1 MIIKNLYIIIQ
12 INMGCSCLK
21 NDLKLNELNI
31 TEENTKEENI
41 KVENNINFP
50 NTKVIYK
57 PEKIITNTILNSSE
71 NTILKSRVIS
81 PIENKQQEVNIIKNN
96 NSNNSMNEIKKESN
110 YLSKNI
116 FNKRVFEIINKIR
129 MNPIAYS
136 QFIVENI
143 KNISIENYE
152 ETNEKTGMKDVKQV
166 IIFKKKVKVK
176 LFKGEDEFIEAA
188 KLLTKMSPMEPL
200 QFNEDIIMP
209 IPDSFEVMN
218 DIDFIKN
225 KIIKSNINIFFKSN
239 IKNPEIAVL
248 LMIVDDNE
256 SSEKK
261 KRNAILNKEFKYIGI
276 DSKFI
281 NNKFVSY
288 FTFSK

>member
-1 MIIKNLYIIIQ
+1 
-12 INMGCSCLK
+12 MGCSCLK

-41 KVENNINFP
+41 KEENNINFP

-81 PIENKQQEVNIIKNN
+81 PIENKQQEINIINNN
-96 NSNNSMNEIKKESN
+96 NSNNSINEIKNESN
-110 YLSKNI
+110 YLTKNI

-143 KNISIENYE
+143 KNISIENCE
-152 ETNEKTGMKDVKQV
+152 ETNEKTGMKEVKQV

-188 KLLTKMSPMEPL
+188 KLLTKMPPMEPL

>member
-1 MIIKNLYIIIQ
+1 
-12 INMGCSCLK
+12 MGCSCLK

-81 PIENKQQEVNIIKNN
+81 PIENKQQELNIINNN
-96 NSNNSMNEIKKESN
+96 NSNNGNNSMNEIKKESN
-110 YLSKNI
+110 YLTKNI

-143 KNISIENYE
+143 KNISIENCE
-152 ETNEKTGMKDVKQV
+152 ETNEKTGMKEVKQV

>member
-1 MIIKNLYIIIQ
+1 
-12 INMGCSCLK
+12 MGCSCLK

-41 KVENNINFP
+41 KEENNINIP

-96 NSNNSMNEIKKESN
+96 NSNNGNNSMNEIKKESN
-110 YLSKNI
+110 YLTKNI

-143 KNISIENYE
+143 KNISIENCE
-152 ETNEKTGMKDVKQV
+152 ETNEKTGMKEVKQV

-200 QFNEDIIMP
+200 QFNEDIIIP

>member
-1 MIIKNLYIIIQ
+1 
-12 INMGCSCLK
+12 MGCSCLK

-81 PIENKQQEVNIIKNN
+81 PIENKQQEINIINNN
-96 NSNNSMNEIKKESN
+96 NSNNGNNSMNEIKKESN
-110 YLSKNI
+110 YLTKNI

-143 KNISIENYE
+143 KNISIENCE
-152 ETNEKTGMKDVKQV
+152 ETNEKTGMKEVKQV

-200 QFNEDIIMP
+200 QFNEDIIIP
-209 IPDSFEVMN
+209 ISDSFEVMN

>member
-1 MIIKNLYIIIQ
+1 
-12 INMGCSCLK
+12 MGCSCLK

-71 NTILKSRVIS
+71 NTILKSKVIS
-81 PIENKQQEVNIIKNN
+81 PIENKQQEINIIKNN
-96 NSNNSMNEIKKESN
+96 NSNNGNNSMNEIKKESN

-143 KNISIENYE
+143 KNISIENCE
-152 ETNEKTGMKDVKQV
+152 ETNQKTGMKDVKQV

-200 QFNEDIIMP
+200 
-209 IPDSFEVMN
+209 
-218 DIDFIKN
+218 
-225 KIIKSNINIFFKSN
+225 
-239 IKNPEIAVL
+239 
-248 LMIVDDNE
+248 
-256 SSEKK
+256 
-261 KRNAILNKEFKYIGI
+261 
-276 DSKFI
+276 
-281 NNKFVSY
+281 
-288 FTFSK
+288 

>member
-1 MIIKNLYIIIQ
+1 
-12 INMGCSCLK
+12 MGCSCLK

-41 KVENNINFP
+41 KEENNINIP
-50 NTKVIYK
+50 NTKVLYK
-57 PEKIITNTILNSSE
+57 PEKIITNTIINCSE
-71 NTILKSRVIS
+71 NRILKSTVIS
-81 PIENKQQEVNIIKNN
+81 PIENKQQEINIIKN
-96 NSNNSMNEIKKESN
+96 NNSMNEIKKESN
-110 YLSKNI
+110 YLTKNI

-143 KNISIENYE
+143 KNISIENCE
-152 ETNEKTGMKDVKQV
+152 ETNEKTGMKEVKQV

-200 QFNEDIIMP
+200 QFNEDIIIP

>member
-1 MIIKNLYIIIQ
+1 
-12 INMGCSCLK
+12 MGCSCLK

-71 NTILKSRVIS
+71 NTILKSKVIS
-81 PIENKQQEVNIIKNN
+81 PIENKQQEINIIKNN

-110 YLSKNI
+110 YLTKNI

-143 KNISIENYE
+143 KNISIENCE
-152 ETNEKTGMKDVKQV
+152 ETNEKTGMKEVKQV

-200 QFNEDIIMP
+200 QFNEDIIIP
-209 IPDSFEVMN
+209 ISDSFEVMN

>member
-143 KNISIENYE
+143 KNISIENCE

-200 QFNEDIIMP
+200 QFNEDIIIP

>member
-1 MIIKNLYIIIQ
+1 
-12 INMGCSCLK
+12 MGCSCLK

-31 TEENTKEENI
+31 TDENTKEENI
-41 KVENNINFP
+41 KEENNINIP

-96 NSNNSMNEIKKESN
+96 NSNNGNNSMNEIKKESN
-110 YLSKNI
+110 YLTKNI

-143 KNISIENYE
+143 KNISIENCE
-152 ETNEKTGMKDVKQV
+152 ETNEKTGMKEVKQV

-200 QFNEDIIMP
+200 QFNEDIIIP

-281 NNKFVSY
+281 DNKFVLY
-288 FTFSK
+288 FAFSK

>member
-1 MIIKNLYIIIQ
+1 
-12 INMGCSCLK
+12 MGCSCLK

-81 PIENKQQEVNIIKNN
+81 PIENKQQEINIINNN
-96 NSNNSMNEIKKESN
+96 NSNNGNNSMNEIKKESN
-110 YLSKNI
+110 YLTKNI

-143 KNISIENYE
+143 KNISIENCE
-152 ETNEKTGMKDVKQV
+152 ETNEKTGMKEVKQV

-200 QFNEDIIMP
+200 QFNEDIIIP

>member
-1 MIIKNLYIIIQ
+1 
-12 INMGCSCLK
+12 MGCSCLK

-41 KVENNINFP
+41 KEENNINIP

-81 PIENKQQEVNIIKNN
+81 PIENKQQEINIIKNN

-110 YLSKNI
+110 YLTKNI

-143 KNISIENYE
+143 KNISIENCE
-152 ETNEKTGMKDVKQV
+152 ETNEKTGMKEVKQV

-200 QFNEDIIMP
+200 QFNEDIIIP

>member
-1 MIIKNLYIIIQ
+1 
-12 INMGCSCLK
+12 MGCSCLK

-96 NSNNSMNEIKKESN
+96 NSINVNNSMNEIKNESN
-110 YLSKNI
+110 YLTKNI

-143 KNISIENYE
+143 KNISIENCE

-200 QFNEDIIMP
+200 QFNEDIIIP

>member
-1 MIIKNLYIIIQ
+1 
-12 INMGCSCLK
+12 MGCSCLK

-81 PIENKQQEVNIIKNN
+81 PIENKQQEINIIKNN
-96 NSNNSMNEIKKESN
+96 NSNNGNNSMNEIKKESN
-110 YLSKNI
+110 YLTKNI

-143 KNISIENYE
+143 KNISIENCE
-152 ETNEKTGMKDVKQV
+152 ETNEKTGMKEVKQV

-188 KLLTKMSPMEPL
+188 KLLTKMPPMEPL
-200 QFNEDIIMP
+200 QFNEDIIIP

>member
-1 MIIKNLYIIIQ
+1 
-12 INMGCSCLK
+12 MGCSCLK

-81 PIENKQQEVNIIKNN
+81 PIENKQQEINIIKNN
-96 NSNNSMNEIKKESN
+96 NSNNGNNSMNEIKKESN
-110 YLSKNI
+110 YLTKNI

-143 KNISIENYE
+143 KNISIENCE
-152 ETNEKTGMKDVKQV
+152 ETNEKTGMKEVKQV

>member
-1 MIIKNLYIIIQ
+1 
-12 INMGCSCLK
+12 MGCSCLK

-71 NTILKSRVIS
+71 NTILKSKVIS
-81 PIENKQQEVNIIKNN
+81 PIENKQQEINIIKN
-96 NSNNSMNEIKKESN
+96 NNSMNEIKKESN
-110 YLSKNI
+110 YLTKNI

-143 KNISIENYE
+143 KNISIENCE
-152 ETNEKTGMKDVKQV
+152 ETNEKTGMKEVKQV

-200 QFNEDIIMP
+200 QFNEDIIIP

>member
-1 MIIKNLYIIIQ
+1 
-12 INMGCSCLK
+12 MGCSCLK

-81 PIENKQQEVNIIKNN
+81 PIENKQQEINIIKNN
-96 NSNNSMNEIKKESN
+96 NSNNGNNSLNEIKKESN

-143 KNISIENYE
+143 KNISIENCE
-152 ETNEKTGMKDVKQV
+152 ETNQKTGMKDVKQV

-200 QFNEDIIMP
+200 QFNEDIIIP

>member
-1 MIIKNLYIIIQ
+1 
-12 INMGCSCLK
+12 MGCSCLK

-41 KVENNINFP
+41 KEENNINIP

-81 PIENKQQEVNIIKNN
+81 PIENKQQEINIIKNN

-143 KNISIENYE
+143 KNISIENCE
-152 ETNEKTGMKDVKQV
+152 ETNEKTGMKEVKQV

-200 QFNEDIIMP
+200 QFNEDIIIP

>member
-1 MIIKNLYIIIQ
+1 
-12 INMGCSCLK
+12 MGCSCLK

-81 PIENKQQEVNIIKNN
+81 PIENKQQEINIIKNN

-143 KNISIENYE
+143 KNISIENCE
-152 ETNEKTGMKDVKQV
+152 ETNEKTGMKEVKQV

-200 QFNEDIIMP
+200 QFNEDIIIP

>member
-1 MIIKNLYIIIQ
+1 
-12 INMGCSCLK
+12 MGCSCLK

-81 PIENKQQEVNIIKNN
+81 PIENKQQEINIIKN
-96 NSNNSMNEIKKESN
+96 NNSMNEIKKESN
-110 YLSKNI
+110 YLTKNI

-143 KNISIENYE
+143 KNISIENCE
-152 ETNEKTGMKDVKQV
+152 ETNEKTGMKEVKQV

-200 QFNEDIIMP
+200 QFNEDIIIP
-209 IPDSFEVMN
+209 IQDSFEVMN

>member
-1 MIIKNLYIIIQ
+1 
-12 INMGCSCLK
+12 MGCSCLK

-96 NSNNSMNEIKKESN
+96 NSMNEIKKESN
-110 YLSKNI
+110 YLTKNI

-143 KNISIENYE
+143 KNISIENCE
-152 ETNEKTGMKDVKQV
+152 ETNEKTGMKEVKQV

-188 KLLTKMSPMEPL
+188 KLLTKMPPMEPL
-200 QFNEDIIMP
+200 QFNEDIIIP

-225 KIIKSNINIFFKSN
+225 KIIKSNVNVFFKTN
-239 IKNPEIAVL
+239 IKNPELAAL
-248 LMIVDDNE
+248 LMIVDDIANLL
-256 SSEKK
+256 
-261 KRNAILNKEFKYIGI
+261 KRKREMQY
-276 DSKFI
+276 
-281 NNKFVSY
+281 
-288 FTFSK
+288 